1 MPLPVSLVL
10 SGDSRGAQSALNAV
24 EAALGS
30 SEAEARQLAK
40 AFGDVDASAT
50 RLAAAQ
56 TQAKTATDAAKASL
70 AAGEIG
76 LEQYNKQL
84 IDTKTQLSLV
94 TSAHNEAVSGLKKS
108 QAAFNDAIDGMGR
121 TQQATGEARVGYMML
136 GQQAQDVAIMLQ
148 GGANIGTIIAT
159 QGGQVATAVQMMG
172 GKMSGFAGFM
182 AGPWGAAITVG
193 IGVLVNL
200 AMAMDD
206 NASAADQAVEANNA
220 FATAQ
225 STIAGIVDKT
235 TGALNT
241 QNKALLLNAQLTAI
255 SLRAKAVEAKSNLA
269 SVMSK
274 AETPSIWG
282 AQAYG
287 AGVDLRDFQARPV
300 AKLLRDLQAQRIKPA
315 DAAKMAETIDLSGTG
330 LKQTDVLQA
339 VADYVLSVDGPIA
352 AKDIED
358 VLGGKR
364 AQVAGTK
371 RPRSRGSKRN
381 DAAALSE
388 FSEDTAKKIAAIR
401 DEFSD
406 IPAAVQRS
414 NKAMAELN
422 DLTSDINAKKLL
434 PNIKNQLLSDL
445 AEAKVAIED
454 SLNKPFSDFMEAQ
467 RQGAEID
474 KLLLQGRVDEAE
486 ALKIVL
492 QMQEQQGPLTKQQL
506 GDVLATVEAERQRG
520 MVLRDQR
527 ALIQANLD
535 AVHDMRGAL
544 EQTVGDMLRGKFSI
558 GAVANSLMN
567 SYVNITSK
575 KIVEA
580 MFGDTLRELEN
591 QASGASKVEAAGVKM
606 ATSLNT
612 TSKAVDAFADVVV
625 RAGAKIASPAG
636 SGSASASA
644 WAMLDGPVS
653 SGFSNEISKALDDML
668 AEFVTGT
675 QDIVVTGDK
684 RRASKESQTANLLV
698 DMVSKISKD
707 AGLPLPKELTGL
719 FKSFLGN
726 LETMLPQAMQG
737 AMIGSMA
744 SSLVFGSK
752 ANAGG
757 TIGGQLGGKLL
768 GSVLGSFGGPVG
780 SIAGS
785 LLGNLVGGLFG
796 GGAKW
801 GTTVVG
807 SGTAGG
813 NNDEMKSGVSSA
825 SKSIGSA
832 LDRIAEALGGTVG
845 GYNVSI
851 GQMDGKWRVST
862 SGRTGKLENK
872 YKDVTNFGKD
882 GGESAFAFAIG
893 DAIGDGAVQG
903 ISAAIQ
909 KALRS
914 NPDVDKALKEALKVQ
929 EIEVLV
935 DGIGGQIKKVFK
947 DFERQAAERVRI
959 AREYGF
965 DVVKI
970 EERNAADRLKLT
982 KQLLDEQVGSLQDL
996 INEMTSGSLF
1006 EGSAVE
1012 QRAKLLDQVAAAK
1025 AAADVGEEG
1034 AADRLAAL
1042 LAQLNAA
1049 SKAAFGTTGGFASDR
1064 TTILDAARDTIAK
1077 FNQRVE
1083 DAARGSDPALVTT
1096 NATLDEIAEQSA
1108 RTLAELGVQSDYLA
1122 QIVAASRGA
1131 QFDALAGL
1139 ARTSLPAS

>member
-1 MPLPVSLVL
+1 MSISEAISQFAGVIDATRAKLTDVAGRVESLEQDRRLIEQAKPHTDDIVAAFQRALKNHAQAFEQKL
-10 SGDSRGAQSALNAV
+10 SGYLSSTFVSA
-24 EAALGS
+24 
-30 SEAEARQLAK
+30 
-40 AFGDVDASAT
+40 D
-50 RLAAAQ
+50 
-56 TQAKTATDAAKASL
+56 DAANVAS
-70 AAGEIG
+70 
-76 LEQYNKQL
+76 
-84 IDTKTQLSLV
+84 S
-94 TSAHNEAVSGLKKS
+94 
-108 QAAFNDAIDGMGR
+108 
-121 TQQATGEARVGYMML
+121 
-136 GQQAQDVAIMLQ
+136 
-148 GGANIGTIIAT
+148 
-159 QGGQVATAVQMMG
+159 
-172 GKMSGFAGFM
+172 
-182 AGPWGAAITVG
+182 
-193 IGVLVNL
+193 
-200 AMAMDD
+200 
-206 NASAADQAVEANNA
+206 
-220 FATAQ
+220 
-225 STIAGIVDKT
+225 
-235 TGALNT
+235 
-241 QNKALLLNAQLTAI
+241 
-255 SLRAKAVEAKSNLA
+255 KAV
-269 SVMSK
+269 
-274 AETPSIWG
+274 
-282 AQAYG
+282 
-287 AGVDLRDFQARPV
+287 
-300 AKLLRDLQAQRIKPA
+300 

-785 LLGNLVGGLFG
+785 LLGNLV
-796 GGAKW
+796 
-801 GTTVVG
+801 
-807 SGTAGG
+807 
-813 NNDEMKSGVSSA
+813 
-825 SKSIGSA
+825 
-832 LDRIAEALGGTVG
+832 
-845 GYNVSI
+845 
-851 GQMDGKWRVST
+851 
-862 SGRTGKLENK
+862 
-872 YKDVTNFGKD
+872 
-882 GGESAFAFAIG
+882 
-893 DAIGDGAVQG
+893 
-903 ISAAIQ
+903 
-909 KALRS
+909 
-914 NPDVDKALKEALKVQ
+914 
-929 EIEVLV
+929 
-935 DGIGGQIKKVFK
+935 
-947 DFERQAAERVRI
+947 ERVRI

>member
-1 MPLPVSLVL
+1 MTLKTSLLV
-10 SGDSRGAQSALNAV
+10 SGDSASAQAALKAT

-30 SEAEARQLAK
+30 AETEARQLAK
-40 AFGDVDASAT
+40 AFSDVDVSAT

-159 QGGQVATAVQMMG
+159 QSGQVATAVQMMG

-474 KLLLQGRVDEAE
+474 KLLQGRESEAE

-492 QMQEQQGPLTKQQL
+492 QLQEQQGPLTKQQL

-558 GAVANSLMN
+558 GAIANSLMN
-567 SYVNITSK
+567 SYVNITAK

-653 SGFSNEISKALDDML
+653 RGFSNEIGRALDDML

-684 RRASKESQTANLLV
+684 RRASTESRTANLLV
-698 DMVSKISKD
+698 DMVDKLSGDIGIK
-707 AGLPLPKELTGL
+707 LPKQLTDVLKGA
-719 FKSFLGN
+719 LGG

-757 TIGGQLGGKLL
+757 TIGGMIGGQLGGKLL

-780 SIAGS
+780 SVVGS

-862 SGRTGKLENK
+862 TGRTGKLENK

-882 GGESAFAFAIG
+882 GAESAFAFAIG

-935 DGIGGQIKKVFK
+935 DGIGGQIKKVFT

-996 INEMTSGSLF
+996 INEMTSGALF

-1012 QRAKLLDQVAAAK
+1012 QRAKLLEQVTAAK
-1025 AAADVGEEG
+1025 AAADAGEEG

-1042 LAQLNAA
+1042 LTQLNSA

-1064 TTILDAARDTIAK
+1064 TTILDAARDTIARA
-1077 FNQRVE
+1077 NQRIA
-1083 DAARGSDPALVTT
+1083 DAQA
-1096 NATLDEIAEQSA
+1096 ATDSAVVSALDENNDQNAQM
-1108 RTLAELGVQSDYLA
+1108 LAALGLTNEYLA
-1122 QIVAASRGA
+1122 SLASQGWYGSGG
-1131 QFDALAGL
+1131 LADM
-1139 ARTSLPAS
+1139 ARTSAPLA